1 MKLPTR
7 GPWLP
12 PERIDALLQPEP
24 TIILVGT
31 VVVLWVVYQVLLG
44 TSSEERHR
52 ILKAVL
58 ANLAL
63 HSAVLAGLA
72 GLYFSL
78 EVDWLEKSTLARLQP
93 YAGLAVLVQGGVV
106 FTKALKVLAMEL
118 LFLGHMREFVPAL
131 LINTFTGVVATSVT
145 AWIAATVFE
154 FQLAPLL
161 ATSAVVS
168 LVLGLAIQDTL
179 GNLFAGIAMQFDKP
193 YEIGDWVEINHNG
206 SKWIGQVYEV
216 TWRATVLAGVAD
228 EAISLPNRLVGQ
240 SLVVNY
246 SQRGLPVARALV
258 LRLPI
263 SVDLEAARQALLPAV
278 TAVSGV
284 EAEPAPV
291 LLYTEVGEAWL
302 TAKVIYWIRDF
313 GRQLSMTD
321 AVLSAAVLALRHS
334 HIELALPQLQ
344 VKSDPGAPTTRAEAD
359 R

>member
-1 MKLPTR
+1 MKVLSR

-12 PERIDALLQPEP
+12 PQRIDALVQPEP
-24 TIILVGT
+24 TVILACA
-31 VVVLWVVYQVLLG
+31 VVVLWAVYLLLLRQ
-44 TSSEERHR
+44 SSEERHR

-58 ANLAL
+58 GNLAV
-63 HSAVLAGLA
+63 HSAMLAGLA

-106 FTKALKVLAMEL
+106 FTKALKVLAMEM

-193 YEIGDWVEINHNG
+193 YEIGDWVEINHG
-206 SKWIGQVYEV
+206 GTKWVGQVYEV

-246 SQRGLPVARALV
+246 TQRGLPVARVLV
-258 LRLPI
+258 LRLPH
-263 SVDLEAARQALLPAV
+263 SVDLDAARQALLPAV
-278 TAVSGV
+278 AAVPGV
-284 EAEPAPV
+284 ESEPVP
-291 LLYTEVGEAWL
+291 LLFFTEVGEGWL
-302 TAKVIYWIRDF
+302 TAKVIYWIKDF
-313 GRQLSMTD
+313 GRQLSMAD
-321 AVLSAAVLALRHS
+321 AVLSAAVMALRQH
-334 HIELALPQLQ
+334 HIEIALPQLQ
-344 VKSDPGAPTTRAEAD
+344 VRSPASAAEPKP
-359 R
+359 